1 MRPDLIVKNR
11 KLNRL
16 LGVAG
21 VILSCVMFFLAFWNI
36 GWLYRL
42 VGLCAIIYY
51 LVDIEQGL
59 EESHAITRSVRII
72 LIVIGVLYMGLSMV
86 CVFVNV
92 DVLLRIFGLTGAGYL
107 GFKSYQLVRSGIS
120 NKKLKLADSLIAVF
134 LSVFPAILLIIYA
147 FLKIHSL
154 NQNSITMIN
163 FMLNYF
169 SDKIREFLLSS
180 FKVFI
185 LIFYCNFLI
194 SFCRTLS
201 L

>member
-1 MRPDLIVKNR
+1 MQPDLIVKNR

-16 LGVAG
+16 LGVAE

-107 GFKSYQLVRSGIS
+107 GFKSYQLVRSGIF
-120 NKKLKLADSLIAVF
+120 NKKLKLADSLIAVI

-147 FLKIHSL
+147 FWYFWLILLAFTLLYNLVHLIVRIKIERGPT
-154 NQNSITMIN
+154 N
-163 FMLNYF
+163 
-169 SDKIREFLLSS
+169 REL
-180 FKVFI
+180 
-185 LIFYCNFLI
+185 
-194 SFCRTLS
+194 
-201 L
+201 

>member
-72 LIVIGVLYMGLSMV
+72 LIVIGVDKTLDDKKEIT
-86 CVFVNV
+86 V
-92 DVLLRIFGLTGAGYL
+92 DIPTDKPGTY
-107 GFKSYQLVRSGIS
+107 
-120 NKKLKLADSLIAVF
+120 
-134 LSVFPAILLIIYA
+134 
-147 FLKIHSL
+147 
-154 NQNSITMIN
+154 N
-163 FMLNYF
+163 FACGMDMF
-169 SDKIREFLLSS
+169 HG
-180 FKVFI
+180 KVVVK
-185 LIFYCNFLI
+185 
-194 SFCRTLS
+194 
-201 L
+201 

>member
-59 EESHAITRSVRII
+59 EESHAITRSV
-72 LIVIGVLYMGLSMV
+72 
-86 CVFVNV
+86 
-92 DVLLRIFGLTGAGYL
+92 
-107 GFKSYQLVRSGIS
+107 
-120 NKKLKLADSLIAVF
+120 
-134 LSVFPAILLIIYA
+134 
-147 FLKIHSL
+147 
-154 NQNSITMIN
+154 
-163 FMLNYF
+163 
-169 SDKIREFLLSS
+169 
-180 FKVFI
+180 
-185 LIFYCNFLI
+185 
-194 SFCRTLS
+194 
-201 L
+201 